1 MCKKKIAK
9 IHRIPRPA
17 HALDLSKPQGLI
29 VKFSQDRFRDVVFT
43 NKKKLKGSG
52 TVISELL
59 TKKRSA
65 FLKRCIEKLPGDRT
79 ERSIWTDS
87 GKILV
92 KYGREMTKLI
102 NNEQDLAKITRDFS
116 IASGLMTGTA

>member
-1 MCKKKIAK
+1 M
-9 IHRIPRPA
+9 
-17 HALDLSKPQGLI
+17 
-29 VKFSQDRFRDVVFT
+29 VFT

-52 TVISELL
+52 IVISELL

-65 FLKRCIEKLPGDRT
+65 LLKRCIEKLPGDRT
-79 ERSIWTDS
+79 ERSIWTDN

-92 KYGREMTKLI
+92 KYGREMTRLI

-116 IASGLMTGTA
+116 LASGLIIGSA

>member
-1 MCKKKIAK
+1 M
-9 IHRIPRPA
+9 
-17 HALDLSKPQGLI
+17 KPQGLI

-52 TVISELL
+52 IVISELL

-65 FLKRCIEKLPGDRT
+65 LLKRCIENLPGDRT
-79 ERSIWTDS
+79 ERSIWTGS

-102 NNEQDLAKITRDFS
+102 NNEQDIARITRDFS
-116 IASGLMTGTA
+116 HASGTGSV